1 MPKVKKEIAVEAP
14 VDVVYAAWHNFA
26 NFPNFMSNI
35 EEVRVVSADR
45 SHWKAKGP
53 LGASAEWDAEI
64 TMDKPNEA
72 IGWRSIASEK
82 NVKTAG
88 RVNFREAGSV
98 TNLDVTIEYESP
110 GGLVGDVVTK
120 IFANPEQQIEE
131 DLARF
136 KDLIESGARMAGMDR
151 DTSGETLGGSM
162 SVSQEELDA
171 IAADNDPSLAPGS
184 VDDPATRREGI

>member
-14 VDVVYAAWHNFA
+14 VDIVYAAWHNFE

-35 EEVRVVSADR
+35 EEVRVVSPDR

-53 LGASAEWDAEI
+53 LGTAAEWDAEI

-72 IGWRSIASEK
+72 IGWRSIEGESS
-82 NVKTAG
+82 VKTAG
-88 RVNFREAGSV
+88 RVNFREAGSA

-120 IFANPEQQIEE
+120 IFANPEQQVEE

-136 KDLIESGARMAGMDR
+136 KDLIESGAQMAGLDR
-151 DTSGETLGGSM
+151 DTSGETYGGSM
-162 SVSQEELDA
+162 SASQRDLDE
-171 IAADNDPSLAPGS
+171 IAAQNDPSLAPGGS
-184 VDDPATRREGI
+184 SDATRGEVI

>member
-1 MPKVKKEIAVEAP
+1 MTKVKKEIAVEAP
-14 VDVVYAAWHNFA
+14 IDIVYAAWHNFE
-26 NFPNFMSNI
+26 NFPNFMGNI
-35 EEVRVVSADR
+35 EEVRVVSANR

-72 IGWRSIASEK
+72 IGWRSIEGDSSL
-82 NVKTAG
+82 KTAG
-88 RVNFREAGSV
+88 RVNFRDAGSA

-120 IFANPEQQIEE
+120 LFANPEQQVEE

-136 KDLIESGARMAGMDR
+136 KELIESGARMGALDR
-151 DTSGETLGGSM
+151 DTSGEAYGGSM
-162 SVSQEELDA
+162 SASQGDLDR
-171 IAADNDPSLAPGS
+171 IAAENDPTLAPGGANAGPS
-184 VDDPATRREGI
+184 SGEVI